1 MLQQRS
7 ESATPKD
14 LGEDWPKKPVTNLLL
29 KEATTKKQHSVNIS
43 YNMGTGHPKDFL
55 VYFLYSGP
63 SMYRHFGRNTHGHF
77 LEPPALCLCTLV
89 VKHSCHHHMPFCQ
102 SPLFASFLAL
112 QVPLRNLLYLLWARL
127 SKKSVNRISYPGI
140 FPKPAQLNK
149 SRTYHQSWPCHSIW
163 YDVLLMYLP
172 RQEAPRGMVVLSAN
186 CIHNVFSNGKRNRLL
201 NWQGK
206 GP

>member
-1 MLQQRS
+1 MARSSTATCSSILTDFHRPPLGTLSSAQQTKENPNHHTMLQQRS

-112 QVPLRNLLYLLWARL
+112 QVPLRNLLYLL
-127 SKKSVNRISYPGI
+127 
-140 FPKPAQLNK
+140 
-149 SRTYHQSWPCHSIW
+149 
-163 YDVLLMYLP
+163 
-172 RQEAPRGMVVLSAN
+172 
-186 CIHNVFSNGKRNRLL
+186 
-201 NWQGK
+201 
-206 GP
+206 